1 MQLLYASAGT
11 GRCMQCL
18 WIRQSKQP
26 DAAILSAR
34 GNLPEA
40 ALLHGMRS
48 GGGRFWNYLSGLG
61 SDPVHTGCHQRIL
74 SQRICTKKPGAVSFS
89 GKPC

>member
-1 MQLLYASAGT
+1 MQLLHASAGT

-48 GGGRFWNYLSGLG
+48 GLPSKNIIPENLYEETRCGL
-61 SDPVHTGCHQRIL
+61 IL
-74 SQRICTKKPGAVSFS
+74 R
-89 GKPC
+89 

>member
-1 MQLLYASAGT
+1 MQLLHASAGT

-40 ALLHGMRS
+40 A
-48 GGGRFWNYLSGLG
+48 YY
-61 SDPVHTGCHQRIL
+61 TGCVLGEGGFGITYLGWDQTLSIPVAIKEYYPRDLYEETRCGLIL
-74 SQRICTKKPGAVSFS
+74 R
-89 GKPC
+89 

>member
-1 MQLLYASAGT
+1 MQLLHASAGT

-40 ALLHGMRS
+40 ALLHGDAFW
-48 GGGRFWNYLSGLG
+48 GRAVLELPIWAGIRPCPYRLPSKNIIPENLYEETRCGL
-61 SDPVHTGCHQRIL
+61 IL
-74 SQRICTKKPGAVSFS
+74 R
-89 GKPC
+89 